1 MIMSPLIKLKE
12 HTTSIQILLIDAFST
27 PPLGFPPKVR
37 WRGLGGQ
44 IVPIFC
50 LFNTTTKKRMASF
63 VAIRFFFDLFCLQ

>member
-37 WRGLGGQ
+37 GRGLGTL
-44 IVPIFC
+44 VF
-50 LFNTTTKKRMASF
+50 TKKRSHPFEIASL
-63 VAIRFFFDLFCLQ
+63 VMDY